1 MFIIVVAIFFTLTV
15 IVNSYKHIDAGEIT
29 TPDLVKAVAPAVIAI
44 ICLSLRVGYFAL
56 PDEGM
61 VSAEYLNYRNMLLW
75 GFLGLMGYI
84 VRAAIYGSVYAYRT
98 RN

>member
-1 MFIIVVAIFFTLTV
+1 MLIIVVAIFFTLTV
-15 IVNSYKHIDAGEIT
+15 IVNSYKHIDAGDIT
-29 TPDLVKAVAPAVIAI
+29 TSDLVKAIVPAMIAI

-61 VSAEYLNYRNMLLW
+61 VSPEYLNYRNILLW

-84 VRAAIYGSVYAYRT
+84 VRAAIYSSVYVYRT
-98 RN
+98 RS